1 LILFGAGAALV
12 VGVWLVLLQDGGLD
26 LSAPVTPPTDVSPT
40 PRETPPPDG
49 GIPVPPDRDP
59 FNPLIVVPTT
69 TGGGVSPT
77 SPFPTSPFPTS
88 PFPTSPFPTSPVP
101 TTPTVSP
108 PGSPGP
114 TPSGGTAI
122 QIGGHVVVLLGVFVQ
137 DGIPWAQVDVDGTV
151 YTVGEGQTFDD
162 GFALIDVNGRCAS
175 FAFQTQLFT
184 LCEQA
189 PK

>member
-1 LILFGAGAALV
+1 MALSPRDQRSLILFGVASALV
-12 VGVWLVLLQDGGLD
+12 VGAFFLVLGDGGLD
-26 LSAPVTPPTDVSPT
+26 LSAPSTRPTDVSPT

-49 GIPVPPDRDP
+49 GTPIPPGRDP

-88 PFPTSPFPTSPVP
+88 PLP

-114 TPSGGTAI
+114 TPSGGTAT

-175 FAFQTQLFT
+175 FAYQTQPFT